1 MEKRIY
7 RHNGSLS
14 LESGE
19 VLPQIEICYHISR
32 EFGKEEKSGKKI
44 VWIEEDNSEKP
55 LGDKVGE
62 GYGIITEDGRICI
75 YVEGTVYQNSLLPA
89 IYLMFR
95 RKI

>member
-1 MEKRIY
+1 MTI
-7 RHNGSLS
+7 
-14 LESGE
+14 
-19 VLPQIEICYHISR
+19 P
-32 EFGKEEKSGKKI
+32 
-44 VWIEEDNSEKP
+44 
-55 LGDKVGE
+55 DKQGVVPYIAETPTGLTIGE

>member
-1 MEKRIY
+1 MPNVGYTSNTKHVCISENSASNY
-7 RHNGSLS
+7 YGTSSGSS
-14 LESGE
+14 SGS
-19 VLPQIEICYHISR
+19 VGP
-32 EFGKEEKSGKKI
+32 F

-55 LGDKVGE
+55 LGDNIGE
-62 GYGIITEDGRICI
+62 GYGIITEDDRICI

>member
-1 MEKRIY
+1 MPNIGYTSKTKHICISENSASNY
-7 RHNGSLS
+7 YGTSSGS
-14 LESGE
+14 SGGG
-19 VLPQIEICYHISR
+19 VGP
-32 EFGKEEKSGKKI
+32 F